1 VEKKLM
7 MGVQRILLAEVD
19 PDVLETAT
27 FHLTRT
33 GYAVERVSD
42 GQEVI
47 PAVRAALPDLVV
59 LSNDLPGV
67 SGLEL
72 CRRLRKDPTTRTVPI
87 IMLSR
92 RRGETDI
99 VTGLE
104 LGADDY
110 LAKPFSPRILV
121 ARVEAVLRRGNGR
134 VRKRRAICVG
144 GIEINPTRHQV
155 RVEGNIVG
163 LTPLEFRLLLLLA
176 RQPGEVFTRRQIID
190 AIHGPRQ
197 PATDRSVD
205 VLVAGLRKK
214 LAQMADRITTVR
226 GQGYRFRPAGEEGSV
241 ASV

>member
-1 VEKKLM
+1 M

-19 PDVLETAT
+19 PNVLETAT

-33 GYAVERVSD
+33 GYVVERVSE

-47 PAVRAALPDLVV
+47 SSVRAALPDLVL
-59 LSNDLPGV
+59 LSNDLPGA

-87 IMLSR
+87 IILSR

-110 LAKPFSPRILV
+110 LAKPFSPKILV

-134 VRKRRAICVG
+134 VRNKPAICAG
-144 GIEINPTRHQV
+144 GIQINRARHEV
-155 RVEGNIVG
+155 RVRGEVVD
-163 LTPLEFRLLLLLA
+163 LTLLEFCLLSLLA
-176 RQPGEVFTRRQIID
+176 RQPGQVYTRRQIID
-190 AIHGPRQ
+190 AIRGPRH

-214 LAQMADRITTVR
+214 LGETADRIETVR
-226 GQGYRFRPAGEEGSV
+226 GQGYRFQPEGQEGS
-241 ASV
+241 AATA